1 MAINVTQ
8 KDATLNEIIQ
18 WCEAHHITRVSEHD
32 MFARGYNQAIDNV
45 ATHCRNQL
53 GFTGH
58 MPLEFTNQSED
69 AHENGACDK
78 QHQELQ
84 AVTDEMAARYA
95 VLRYGTQGDGR
106 TLANAGGINAIS
118 SEMSYCR
125 SALHRILGIS
135 QPASRDLTGWNEEYF
150 ESTVNKVLELWRNSE
165 TNKTVKEQQ

>member
-1 MAINVTQ
+1 MESLFTGKVTCDCGYSTRDGYEAKSHINVQ
-8 KDATLNEIIQ
+8 AQRRKDAPN
-18 WCEAHHITRVSEHD
+18 H
-32 MFARGYNQAIDNV
+32 
-45 ATHCRNQL
+45 
-53 GFTGH
+53 
-58 MPLEFTNQSED
+58 SED

-95 VLRYGTQGDGR
+95 VLRYGIQGDGR
-106 TLANAGGINAIS
+106 TLANAGGVNAIS

-125 SALHRILGIS
+125 SALNRILGIS